1 MPTMK
6 RNSAFNRPVVW
17 LIAGAL
23 LLGCGWVW
31 RLCQYD
37 SGYPFLPRLGPAEWI
52 VYPKPPDATPHNAT
66 PFWAVFRRSFKLEA
80 LPPAATLSVRAFK
93 QGAVHINGRPVDKL
107 PLREQDWKAR
117 HTIEVSQFL
126 RAGENEISV
135 TVSNSLGPPALWLS
149 LEAGALALHSGPDW
163 QVSLV
168 GAAWQKAA
176 LASEPPAIRPGNPL
190 FGREQMAASLRR
202 AGPALLLILLFSV
215 AVIGSGWIMRR
226 RSAGHAASPGGDPL
240 ARAPLA
246 VLGVIIVA
254 YAVLFANNLPQLASL
269 LGFDRDG
276 HQQYMDYILQNK
288 ALPLA
293 DDGWQMYQ
301 PPLFYLISALIIGSL
316 GWPATADSAILT
328 LRAFSALTGIAHL
341 VVVFLCLRLLFPGR
355 PRQQVVGLLFAGF
368 LGMNLCLSHHIT
380 NESLA
385 ALFVTGALY
394 FCLRLLRTETGA
406 GNLAIATGA
415 CMGLAL
421 LTKFSAV
428 LVVPLILVA
437 LAWNLLKSKAHS
449 PKSTVAWCRTEGH
462 LALVV
467 AACLAVCG
475 WHFARVWHRF
485 GTPLIGNWD
494 PRLPFAWWQDPGY
507 HTCEWYRSFGQAFVT
522 PLFSSIS
529 GFADGV
535 YATFWGDGLCSGSA
549 MMNFRPQWN
558 YDLMNAGY
566 LLSLLGTALLIAGLC
581 VALIRFIRQPTP
593 EWFLLL
599 GLVFAFA
606 VGVALMSLRVA
617 SYAQVKAFYALP
629 ALLPLCAMAALGWD
643 FLSGK
648 SATLRLGLQV
658 GVLAWA
664 TTVYL
669 AFWIRPGNAFTH
681 TTRGV
686 GFADDGRFAE
696 AADSF
701 TQALALDP
709 QALTARVGLAEAWR
723 HLGRAE
729 EARQQADLA
738 LQQHP
743 REAEALMESAAM
755 LGLERRYDEAVRH
768 SMQAISE
775 APDHPGAYQQL
786 AACLALAGQQR
797 QVVETCEKGLRVTPF
812 NPTLHHS
819 LAVAAAET
827 GDLTNAMT
835 HLRLAL
841 ALKPKWPEARSFL
854 ALTLDSIGRHEEAA
868 AEYEQAIKDKPDDA
882 RLRYLYAMTL
892 AMQGKAIE
900 AAGHY
905 RQVLDLQPD
914 NVEAMN
920 NLAWILAA
928 NPDAQARNGGEA
940 VRLAERACELTRQRE
955 PVLLGTL
962 AAAYAEAGRFP
973 NAAAAAEKARA
984 LATAAGQKEVADKN
998 SELLEL
1004 YRAGK
1009 PYREPGAGTR

>member
-1 MPTMK
+1 
-6 RNSAFNRPVVW
+6 
-17 LIAGAL
+17 
-23 LLGCGWVW
+23 
-31 RLCQYD
+31 
-37 SGYPFLPRLGPAEWI
+37 
-52 VYPKPPDATPHNAT
+52 
-66 PFWAVFRRSFKLEA
+66 
-80 LPPAATLSVRAFK
+80 
-93 QGAVHINGRPVDKL
+93 
-107 PLREQDWKAR
+107 
-117 HTIEVSQFL
+117 
-126 RAGENEISV
+126 
-135 TVSNSLGPPALWLS
+135 
-149 LEAGALALHSGPDW
+149 
-163 QVSLV
+163 
-168 GAAWQKAA
+168 
-176 LASEPPAIRPGNPL
+176 
-190 FGREQMAASLRR
+190 
-202 AGPALLLILLFSV
+202 
-215 AVIGSGWIMRR
+215 
-226 RSAGHAASPGGDPL
+226 
-240 ARAPLA
+240 
-246 VLGVIIVA
+246 
-254 YAVLFANNLPQLASL
+254 
-269 LGFDRDG
+269 
-276 HQQYMDYILQNK
+276 
-288 ALPLA
+288 
-293 DDGWQMYQ
+293 
-301 PPLFYLISALIIGSL
+301 
-316 GWPATADSAILT
+316 
-328 LRAFSALTGIAHL
+328 
-341 VVVFLCLRLLFPGR
+341 
-355 PRQQVVGLLFAGF
+355 
-368 LGMNLCLSHHIT
+368 MNLCLSHHIT

-437 LAWNLLKSKAHS
+437 LAWNLLKSKVPS
-449 PKSTVAWCRTEGH
+449 PESTVVWRRTGGH

-507 HTCEWYRSFGQAFVT
+507 HTGEWYRSFGQAFVT

-566 LLSLLGTALLIAGLC
+566 LLSLLGTALLIAGIC

-669 AFWIRPGNAFTH
+669 AFWIRPANAFTH
-681 TTRGV
+681 TVRGV

-696 AADSF
+696 AAESF
-701 TQALALDP
+701 TRALTLDP

-723 HLGRAE
+723 HLGRGE

-755 LGLERRYDEAVRH
+755 LGLERRYDDAVRH

-819 LAVAAAET
+819 LAVAAVET

-841 ALKPKWPEARSFL
+841 ALKPRWPEARSFL

-914 NVEAMN
+914 HVEAMN

-973 NAAAAAEKARA
+973 DAAAAAEKARV

-1004 YRAGK
+1004 YRVGK
-1009 PYREPGAGTR
+1009 PYREGKQTSSNQ